1 MRKNS
6 ETRRNKRMCF
16 LVYMSLL
23 YVLIMIF
30 FNSKKKNKTHADSQ
44 KSQIMPKLGN
54 KI

>member
-1 MRKNS
+1 MRKNY

-30 FNSKKKNKTHADSQ
+30 FNSKKKKKKHM
-44 KSQIMPKLGN
+44 QIAK
-54 KI
+54 KVK